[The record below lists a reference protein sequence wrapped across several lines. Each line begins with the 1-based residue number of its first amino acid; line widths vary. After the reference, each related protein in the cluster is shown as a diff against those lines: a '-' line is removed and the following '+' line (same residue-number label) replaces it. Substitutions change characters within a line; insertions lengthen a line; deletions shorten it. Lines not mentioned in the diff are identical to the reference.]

1 MLHIN
6 DVTYRIGGRT
16 LFDKATMAIQAGTK
30 AGLVGRNGTGKS
42 TLFKL
47 LNDELSPESGA
58 LSILK
63 GARIGQV
70 AQEAPGNDVSLID
83 TVLAADSERSQLLEE
98 AESASDPDR
107 IAEIQIRLADI
118 DAHSAEARA
127 GAILHGLG
135 FDAAAQQRPCSEFS
149 GGWRMRVALAA
160 VLFSEPDLLLLDEPT
175 NYLDLEG
182 TLWLENYINRYPYT
196 VFLISHDKDLLNRCV
211 NTIVHLDQMKLTLYK
226 GNYDLFD
233 RQRRERQALQLKLKS
248 KQDDQRRH
256 MEAFVNRFK
265 AKASKAKQAQSRLK
279 ALQKM
284 QPITAMVDDHI
295 KPFQFPNPKKR
306 MSPPM
311 IHIENG
317 SVGYEPE
324 KPILTNI
331 GVSLG
336 PEDRIGLLGANGNG
350 KSTMAKL
357 LSGRLKIEDGRMK
370 RPHKMQVAYFAQHQL
385 DELRP
390 SESAYDHVKTMM
402 DDASEEGATE
412 AQARARVAQMGL
424 DRTKMDTAAKDLSGG
439 EKARLLLGLATF
451 HGAHL
456 LILDEPTNH
465 LDIDSREALVQALND
480 YEGAI
485 IIISHDRHLLEA
497 SVDEFWLVADGTV
510 RPYSGDL
517 DEYRSFI
524 LASEKAAKS
533 SSKKLDKNKA
543 KQELKSGQARR
554 QEAAAKRA
562 SRAPLK
568 AEVRELEKKM
578 ALLEKKLKL
587 ADEKLAMPNLF
598 RDHADKA
605 KQLNQIRARLS
616 GEMSSA
622 EEAWL
627 KASAALEEAE
637 KD

>member
-16 LFDKATMAIQAGTK
+16 LLEQATVAITPGTK

-47 LNDELSPESGA
+47 LNEELTPEAGT
-58 LSILK
+58 LSIRK
-63 GARIGQV
+63 GARVGQV
-70 AQEAPGNDVSLID
+70 AQEAPGNDVSLLD
-83 TVLAADSERSQLLEE
+83 TVLAADVERTTLMRE
-98 AESASDPDR
+98 AETTTDPDR
-107 IAEIQIRLADI
+107 IAEIQIRLVDI
-118 DAHSAEARA
+118 GAHTAESRA

-135 FDAAAQQRPCSEFS
+135 FDALTQQRPCSEFS

-211 NTIVHLDQMKLTLYK
+211 NTIVHLDQSKLTLYK

-279 ALQKM
+279 ALEKM

-311 IHIENG
+311 IYIEDG

-336 PEDRIGLLGANGNG
+336 PGDRVGLLGANGNG

-357 LSGRLKIEDGRMK
+357 LSGRLKIETGHMK
-370 RPHKMQVAYFAQHQL
+370 RSNKMEVAYFAQHQL

-390 SESAYDHVKTMM
+390 NESAYEHVKAMM
-402 DDASEEGATE
+402 DDASEGVTE
-412 AQARARVAQMGL
+412 AQARARAAQMGL
-424 DRTKMDTAAKDLSGG
+424 DRGKMDTPAKDLSGG

-465 LDIDSREALVQALND
+465 LDIDSREALVHALNE
-480 YEGAI
+480 YEGAV
-485 IIISHDRHLLEA
+485 IIISHDRSLLEA
-497 SVDEFWLVADGTV
+497 SVDRLWLVADGTV
-510 RPYSGDL
+510 KPYVGDL
-517 DEYRSFI
+517 DEYRSYI
-524 LASEKAAKS
+524 LAASKTSKSNANKSEKKAAAREV
-533 SSKKLDKNKA
+533 KKA
-543 KQELKSGQARR
+543 EERR
-554 QEAAAKRA
+554 KESAAKRA

-568 AEVRELEKKM
+568 AEVRDLERKM

-605 KQLNQIRARLS
+605 KQLNQIRARLA

-627 KASAALEEAE
+627 KASTALEEAE
-637 KD
+637 K